1 MAVDWSEYGGAGAT
15 AASRELPPA
24 PLAYA
29 LLLAFSSSTDNFL
42 VGLYVGLS
50 KSAVFRLNVVL
61 ALSNAAT
68 AAAAASV
75 GKAIGRTVPTAA
87 SWLAAGLYAFLA
99 FDEVASWRAGEDGSR
114 LAKSKLSWRL
124 VLPTVLNNVAA
135 GVAGGSVGVGAFVAF
150 QTVLVASFVML
161 GGGYAFG
168 RLGARVFGVDPR
180 LIAASLF
187 GLMAMMAVT

>member
-1 MAVDWSEYGGAGAT
+1 MAVDWSEYGGAGA
-15 AASRELPPA
+15 AESSRELPPA

-61 ALSNAAT
+61 ALSNAA
-68 AAAAASV
+68 AASAAASV
-75 GKAIGRTVPTAA
+75 SKAIGRTVPTAA
-87 SWLAAGLYAFLA
+87 NWLAAALYGFLA
-99 FDEVASWRAGEDGSR
+99 FDEVAFFAGEDGSR

-168 RLGARVFGVDPR
+168 RLGARVFGDPR
-180 LIAASLF
+180 LIAAALF
-187 GLMAMMAVT
+187 GLMAVMAVT